1 MSEERKTRSQCSKN
15 YEILES
21 SFLNR
26 DNKLNESSE
35 QLNFCNDKM
44 TKQAENMSNIIAS
57 IIQNELKK
65 QISPNDDLKVIQSE
79 ESEQKK
85 RQLLKKKL
93 EIDNFDKAKLEGLN
107 SELEK
112 AIEEE
117 KNNLQLIN
125 KKNKSRKS
133 KMDNFTNACFRLICN
148 HFYTEMRKQQL
159 NELVSNK
166 SDMAH
171 ITEAPSNKKR
181 VIKVL

>member
-1 MSEERKTRSQCSKN
+1 MA
-15 YEILES
+15 
-21 SFLNR
+21 
-26 DNKLNESSE
+26 
-35 QLNFCNDKM
+35 
-44 TKQAENMSNIIAS
+44 KQAENMSNIIAS

-65 QISPNDDLKVIQSE
+65 LINENNSSNDDLKVVQSE

-85 RQLLKKKL
+85 RHLLKKKP

-117 KNNLQLIN
+117 KNNLQLID
-125 KKNKSRKS
+125 KKNISRKT

-159 NELVSNK
+159 SELVLNK
-166 SDMAH
+166 SDMAQV
-171 ITEAPSNKKR
+171 TEAPSNKKR

>member
-1 MSEERKTRSQCSKN
+1 
-15 YEILES
+15 
-21 SFLNR
+21 
-26 DNKLNESSE
+26 
-35 QLNFCNDKM
+35 M

-65 QISPNDDLKVIQSE
+65 QINENNIPNDDLKVIQSE

-133 KMDNFTNACFRLICN
+133 KMDNFMDTCFRLICN

-166 SDMAH
+166 SDMAQ